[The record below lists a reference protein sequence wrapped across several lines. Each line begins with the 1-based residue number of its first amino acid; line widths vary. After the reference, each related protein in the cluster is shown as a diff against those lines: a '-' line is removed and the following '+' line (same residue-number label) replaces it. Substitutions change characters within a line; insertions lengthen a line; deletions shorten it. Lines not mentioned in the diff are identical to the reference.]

1 MIRENPIKKGLKEGK
16 SYVGTFAKIADAS
29 AIEIMAMCGFDY
41 IIIDGEHTHFN
52 KETRLDLLRA
62 CDISGIVPIVRVRD
76 ASRSE
81 ILQALDAGGLGI
93 MVPETGTKEEVEKVV
108 YNTFYY
114 PKGGRG
120 FSTSHRAG
128 GDTFMNGKEYA
139 EKANEELMVVV
150 YAETA
155 DALEN
160 IDEMLSVPNVDCLW
174 IGPMDLTQVLGVI
187 GDSKH
192 PKVVET
198 MNNIIEKCKKA
209 GVAVGTIAATPADR
223 SGRPAHCPELR
234 PGDDRLCRQDLYE
247 GTGQNRPRIL
257 SVLCLGALA
266 ITVPSGCFLPSSAHP
281 VFGDARFF
289 A

>member
-41 IIIDGEHTHFN
+41 IIIDGEHTHFS

-93 MVPETGTKEEVEKVV
+93 MVPETGTKEEVESVV

-120 FSTSHRAG
+120 FSPSHRAG
-128 GDTFMNGKEYA
+128 GYTFMSGKEYA

-155 DALEN
+155 EALEN
-160 IDEMLSVPNVDCLW
+160 IDEMLAVPNVDCMW

-192 PKVVET
+192 PKVTEA
-198 MNNIIEKCKKA
+198 MDRIIEKCKKA
-209 GVAVGTIAATPADR
+209 GVAVGTIAATPADAQR
-223 SGRPAHCPELR
+223 LIDQGVQLIALSSDQAMIAYAGKTFMKELGR
-234 PGDDRLCRQDLYE
+234 
-247 GTGQNRPRIL
+247 TGR
-257 SVLCLGALA
+257 AY
-266 ITVPSGCFLPSSAHP
+266 
-281 VFGDARFF
+281 
-289 A
+289 